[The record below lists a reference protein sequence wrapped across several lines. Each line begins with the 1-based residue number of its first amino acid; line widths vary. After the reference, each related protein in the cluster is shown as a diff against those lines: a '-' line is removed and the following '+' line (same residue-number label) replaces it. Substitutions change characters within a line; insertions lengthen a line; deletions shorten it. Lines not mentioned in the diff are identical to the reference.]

1 MVRFNG
7 GCVGLWVGGLAGD
20 GVVGS
25 VVQNQWWED
34 RLVNGFQRMG
44 RWWVGW

>member
-1 MVRFNG
+1 MVRFNR

-25 VVQNQWWED
+25 VVQNQC
-34 RLVNGFQRMG
+34 
-44 RWWVGW
+44 

>member
-1 MVRFNG
+1 MVIG
-7 GCVGLWVGGLAGD
+7 GSL
-20 GVVGS
+20 VVGS